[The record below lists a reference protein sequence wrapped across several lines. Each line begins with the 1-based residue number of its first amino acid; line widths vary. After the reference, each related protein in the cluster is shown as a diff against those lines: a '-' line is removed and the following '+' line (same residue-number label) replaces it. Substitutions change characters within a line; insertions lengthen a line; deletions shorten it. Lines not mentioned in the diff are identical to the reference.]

1 MKKVIVLS
9 ALLLVTGMSV
19 YAQEDFSKSIKTTT
33 TIVENADK
41 YKVETNRFWSN
52 WFVTAGGGALIF
64 FGDHNMQMKFGDRLS
79 PALDI
84 GFGKWFTPGIGVRF
98 MYSGLTIKG
107 ATQNGSHS
115 TGKVYDAS
123 QWLDEQKFDFMNIHG
138 DVLFNASN
146 LLCGYNEKRF
156 WSVTPYVG
164 LGWILTWETPRARN
178 FNASIGLINSF
189 RLSSAFDLNL
199 DVRGTATKDEFD
211 GGRGGRKEEGL
222 LSVTVGVTYKF
233 PRRTWGRSTVKTIT
247 FSDEELRLMRE
258 QLKAMNDENN
268 RLKNELVETSN
279 KVTERVVE
287 TNILSAPYLVTF
299 QISRYALSNEAR
311 VNIGFQAKIMKENK
325 NAVYTIIGYAD
336 KGTGTKEF
344 NQFLS
349 KSRAEAV
356 YNCLVN
362 EFGVPASQLKIT
374 YEGGVDNMFYDDPR
388 VSRAVI
394 TVIK

>member
-19 YAQEDFSKSIKTTT
+19 YAQEDFSKSIKATT

-211 GGRGGRKEEGL
+211 GERGGRKEEGL

>member
-211 GGRGGRKEEGL
+211 GERGGRKEEGL
-222 LSVTVGVTYKF
+222 LSVTVGATYKF